1 MEKITLKDIEETW
14 NEFEDNLVSKEKLKE
29 EAIKWVKEDLEN
41 IKLRNDFGDIIWEP
55 IHMTKEWMKRFN
67 ITEGDLK

>member
-29 EAIKWVKEDLEN
+29 EAIKWVKSPEKSYYTTIN
-41 IKLRNDFGDIIWEP
+41 WIMHF
-55 IHMTKEWMKRFN
+55 FN
-67 ITEGDLK
+67 ITEEDLQ